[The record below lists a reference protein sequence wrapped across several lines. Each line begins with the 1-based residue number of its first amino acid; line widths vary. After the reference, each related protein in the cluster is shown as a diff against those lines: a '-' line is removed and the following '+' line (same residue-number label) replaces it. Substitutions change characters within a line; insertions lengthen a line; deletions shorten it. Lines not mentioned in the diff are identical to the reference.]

1 MQNLFF
7 AGSRGDYGGAAIS
20 LPSSSDLDFFSSSP
34 PPRQPPPPAAKSTT
48 NVEGGGRLTGEE
60 EEGEGELRARGTL
73 FLPYSLSLFLF
84 PLLFFHFHGIGRGEE
99 GRRAKGSD
107 RRGGGRPPKCQ
118 EFRCR
123 RGKEKL
129 LLLLLSLH
137 QVSSMS
143 PWDYGERLL
152 SLCLS
157 PGREGGGSLGLCSR
171 RESIGHWEKKR
182 GKEEE
187 AEAEPPLSRRG
198 EEKGGGRGE
207 RERALCMPPSPF
219 LSLSLYHALP
229 SSLPK
234 QARVRGSGRRG
245 KGLGR
250 VHKRRE
256 GGSPLSQW
264 MGLVGRSRAPARS
277 NPAPTPSSPPLSFQ
291 RRRRLE
297 KRGGGRGAPQNATD
311 GGKKRGGRGK
321 RGGVGG
327 GATSPPGRVR
337 SVFREGFFL
346 TAETESHS
354 F

>member
-1 MQNLFF
+1 MESGFVSCVCVREGERQEVRGKGEGGTPFPLSSSGLRDWKAGFRHPTEKKSSKEKTKQYFF
-7 AGSRGDYGGAAIS
+7 LLTWKRGEGLLCKTCFSPGLEGDYGGAAIS

-34 PPRQPPPPAAKSTT
+34 PPRQPPPPPPPAAKSTT

-73 FLPYSLSLFLF
+73 FLPYSLSPF
-84 PLLFFHFHGIGRGEE
+84 PLLFFHFHGIGRKGGGE

-137 QVSSMS
+137 QVSSVS

-219 LSLSLYHALP
+219 LSLSL
-229 SSLPK
+229 SLPCTALLSSK
-234 QARVRGSGRRG
+234 TGARSWKWKERKRVR
-245 KGLGR
+245 
-250 VHKRRE
+250 
-256 GGSPLSQW
+256 
-264 MGLVGRSRAPARS
+264 AR
-277 NPAPTPSSPPLSFQ
+277 P
-291 RRRRLE
+291 
-297 KRGGGRGAPQNATD
+297 
-311 GGKKRGGRGK
+311 
-321 RGGVGG
+321 
-327 GATSPPGRVR
+327 
-337 SVFREGFFL
+337 
-346 TAETESHS
+346 
-354 F
+354 